1 MLTPLEIYVNSM
13 RLEDHIRS
21 ANLTGSTAIKIMG
34 RVAEINEPH
43 LKQLGDLCGYINDF
57 KTEKAIILELNR
69 LKSFGRCWIAPS
81 MSCDLDAE
89 QNHAVSQFFNSNIL
103 LLTGSAG
110 SGKTKVI
117 CKIVQILISAG
128 IQAEQIAL
136 ISPLGVIANRL
147 SIKTGI
153 PAFTVNRILEFKQD
167 EGTDENPEY
176 KPIRNSTN
184 PLNQDFFI
192 VDESTLLTNELFY
205 CLLAA
210 IRKGSRLLLAGDIKQ
225 LLGVGKGQVFND
237 LVESQE
243 RTKSIYSV
251 VDLKNNYRNNGTSI
265 ESYTRFLA
273 NFTSDQTTDIKQFN
287 SKNFKYIHTDSDLE
301 TVRLLEESL
310 IKLKLINPTIIS
322 QVQILCPEHN
332 GCVGTKDLN
341 KLVRGIEGGNDGLGQ
356 RVMFTRNNYYKN
368 IFNGQ
373 AAVIDSVLNDKTL
386 LVSGGRIIGLN
397 SENLWEYIEPAYAL
411 TPNRC
416 QGAEF
421 SLVIVIIPHSRTYI
435 NRSWLYACSTRAKQS
450 LIVIGSELMLKSAI
464 KKNNKRQTF
473 ISKLLM
479 EFE

>member
-1 MLTPLEIYVNSM
+1 
-13 RLEDHIRS
+13 
-21 ANLTGSTAIKIMG
+21 
-34 RVAEINEPH
+34 
-43 LKQLGDLCGYINDF
+43 
-57 KTEKAIILELNR
+57 
-69 LKSFGRCWIAPS
+69 
-81 MSCDLDAE
+81 
-89 QNHAVSQFFNSNIL
+89 
-103 LLTGSAG
+103 
-110 SGKTKVI
+110 
-117 CKIVQILISAG
+117 
-128 IQAEQIAL
+128 
-136 ISPLGVIANRL
+136 
-147 SIKTGI
+147 
-153 PAFTVNRILEFKQD
+153 
-167 EGTDENPEY
+167 
-176 KPIRNSTN
+176 
-184 PLNQDFFI
+184 
-192 VDESTLLTNELFY
+192 
-205 CLLAA
+205 
-210 IRKGSRLLLAGDIKQ
+210 
-225 LLGVGKGQVFND
+225 
-237 LVESQE
+237 
-243 RTKSIYSV
+243 
-251 VDLKNNYRNNGTSI
+251 
-265 ESYTRFLA
+265 
-273 NFTSDQTTDIKQFN
+273 
-287 SKNFKYIHTDSDLE
+287 
-301 TVRLLEESL
+301 
-310 IKLKLINPTIIS
+310 
-322 QVQILCPEHN
+322 VQILCPEHN